1 MKKKAKYTPLN
12 SLKGLLKEKGF
23 TYRKMA
29 EILGT
34 AANTFSDKL
43 NGFGLFDALEID
55 KMADVL
61 EVNPLDIRKYFFPVV
76 LRNATRKR
84 SA

>member
-1 MKKKAKYTPLN
+1 MKKVAKYTPLN
-12 SLKGLLKEKGF
+12 ALKGLLKEKGY

-29 EILGT
+29 GIIGT

-61 EVNPLDIRKYFFPVV
+61 GVDPKDIKKYFFPTK
-76 LRNATRKR
+76 LRNATKK